1 MMRAFDLTIEGTLCK
16 LKIGDLH
23 PVGVMAV
30 INLSEESFYK
40 GSIATP
46 DHILS
51 LGSRLAEE
59 GADLIDLG
67 AVSTAPGSP
76 PISERTEMDR
86 LFPAL
91 DELLENLDVGVSV
104 DTCRSRVAEAAL
116 SAGAGCINDVSCLAD
131 PLMARVVADHQASII
146 LMASR
151 RRPGDLLSLN
161 QIIPRLGQAMEE
173 AKSAGIEIDRIA
185 VDPGIGRWIP
195 EKTAECDLAIL
206 EGFRRLRALG
216 RPMVAAL
223 SRKSFIGT
231 VLGEANPEN
240 RLAGSLAATAVAV
253 YNGAHLVRTHDV
265 AATLPIIR
273 MAEAIR
279 CEPCT
284 AGSQGV
290 QVELLGALGCQSD
303 LSERLRQVAV
313 GEGGDRYLSLKGAF
327 RVISVQ
333 GISAMEAVIIK
344 QEMLAR
350 GGDAAIPKKAMRCD
364 PSPMETVIF
373 GTAAQISGM
382 ARKLKE
388 QPFNLP
394 AIGEHIE
401 SVMKSI
407 EG

>member
-1 MMRAFDLTIEGTLCK
+1 MMRAFDLTIEGTLCR
-16 LKIGDLH
+16 LKVGDLH
-23 PVGVMAV
+23 PVGLMAV

-40 GSIATP
+40 GSVATP

-76 PISERTEMDR
+76 PISEEKEMDR

-91 DELLENLDVGVSV
+91 NELADNLEVGISV
-104 DTCRSRVAEAAL
+104 DTSRSRVARAAL
-116 SAGAGCINDVSCLAD
+116 CAGATCINDVSCLAD
-131 PLMARVVADHQASII
+131 PLMARVVADHQASLI

-161 QIIPRLGQAMEE
+161 RIIPRLGQALDE
-173 AKSAGIEIDRIA
+173 AEAAGIERERMA

-195 EKTAECDLAIL
+195 EKTADCDLAIL
-206 EGFRRLRALG
+206 EGFRRLRVLG

-231 VLGEANPEN
+231 VLGEADPGG

-279 CEPCT
+279 AVPCQ
-284 AGSQGV
+284 AGGQGIE
-290 QVELLGALGCQSD
+290 VELLGSLGNQAD
-303 LSERLRQVAV
+303 LSEALRQVAV
-313 GEGGDRYLSLKGAF
+313 GEGGERYLCLKGAF
-327 RVISVQ
+327 RILSVQ

-350 GGDAAIPKKAMRCD
+350 GGDAAIPRKALRCD
-364 PSPMETVIF
+364 PSPMGTLIF
-373 GTAAQISGM
+373 GTVAQISSM

-394 AIGEHIE
+394 VIGEHIE
-401 SVMKSI
+401 TVLKSI